1 MKVIDGEPAGYRRAQ
16 RRGFD
21 PIPLTALRFDR
32 EDLPAA
38 TRIAGRVARYHS
50 ANSGARKRQL
60 LRYGG
65 VPDSAVSQMS
75 RPFGAGRVFLSHSS
89 SDADRAALLCL
100 QLENEG
106 ISCWLAPRD
115 IPSGRR
121 YGEAILDGIDE
132 CSVFV
137 LLYSE
142 AASTSTHVINE
153 IEHGA
158 SKNKRILVV
167 RTDAADPGTSRQV
180 SLFVRS
186 HQWFDASRGPL
197 SGHLG
202 HLVHDLHLLL
212 AETAAA
218 GQSAHPNFSAPVPT
232 PAIAP
237 SRPAAVDVPRSI
249 GIEVGATKVRG
260 CVLALD
266 RSGTLAPPVTEQ
278 ILLEPNMR
286 SGRGVLDVVKTMTRK
301 LIDEE
306 FQEAPPVGIGVAVPG
321 QVDLRAGTLKFGPN
335 LFGARNL
342 PFKTFLSGAFPRIP
356 IRVDNEVRCA
366 TRCELH
372 LGVGSQFD
380 SFACIFVGTGVGSGT
395 VIDRRIHFGSNFCA
409 GELGHTKVAL
419 SGPPCACGQI
429 GCLETFVKAQAI
441 VDRARAIAID
451 WESRGRQTALV
462 STDQNMTPETV
473 VAAIDAGDAAAKE
486 IAVEVGERLGLGIS
500 NYLNLVNPAAVV
512 IGGGLMTGFFF
523 HMIDEISVAIQR
535 NALAEVANTP
545 IVQSGHTDDG
555 IATGAALMFDPNDG
569 WPFQ

>member
-1 MKVIDGEPAGYRRAQ
+1 MNRR
-16 RRGFD
+16 
-21 PIPLTALRFDR
+21 
-32 EDLPAA
+32 
-38 TRIAGRVARYHS
+38 
-50 ANSGARKRQL
+50 
-60 LRYGG
+60 
-65 VPDSAVSQMS
+65 
-75 RPFGAGRVFLSHSS
+75 FGPGRVFLSHSS
-89 SDADRAALLCL
+89 NDADRAALLCL

-115 IPSGRR
+115 IPAGHR
-121 YGEAILDGIDE
+121 YSEAIVDGIDE

-142 AASTSTHVINE
+142 AASNSTHVVNE
-153 IEHGA
+153 LEHSA
-158 SKNKRILVV
+158 SKGKRILVI
-167 RTDAADPGTSRQV
+167 RTDDADPGSSRRV

-186 HQWFDASRGPL
+186 HQWFDASHGSL

-202 HLVHDLHLLL
+202 HLVHDLRLLL
-212 AETAAA
+212 DEDTEERQPSHDYVPAARVPETSPAV
-218 GQSAHPNFSAPVPT
+218 SA
-232 PAIAP
+232 
-237 SRPAAVDVPRSI
+237 RPAAVDVPRSI
-249 GIEVGATKVRG
+249 GIDVGATKVRG
-260 CVLALD
+260 CVVPMDA
-266 RSGTLAPPVTEQ
+266 SNILAPPITEQ
-278 ILLEPNMR
+278 IALPTNMR
-286 SGRGVLDVVKTMTRK
+286 SGRGVLDAVKLLIQK
-301 LIDEE
+301 LVDEQ
-306 FQEAPPVGIGVAVPG
+306 FPDAPPVGIGVAVPG

-335 LFGARNL
+335 LFGSRNL
-342 PFKTFLSGAFPRIP
+342 PFKTFLNGAFPRIP
-356 IRVDNEVRCA
+356 VRVDNEVRCA

-395 VIDRRIHFGSNFCA
+395 VINRRIHFGSNFCA

-451 WESRGRQTALV
+451 WESRGRQTALS
-462 STDQNMTPETV
+462 STDQDMTPETV
-473 VAAIDAGDAAAKE
+473 VAAIEADDAAAKE

-523 HMIDEISVAIQR
+523 HMIDEITVAIQR

-545 IVQSGHTDDG
+545 IVQSSYTEDG
-555 IATGAALMFDPNDG
+555 IATGAALMFHPNDE
-569 WPFQ
+569 WPFK